1 MKNLGK
7 NIKIDFNKQIK
18 DIESEMI
25 ILSDNVDSKWE
36 ILDRNKYVEISD
48 MIRGLKILVDGL
60 DWSIDI
66 NQFDFEISNEIRLS
80 NGDTITYSH
89 SYYDGHLVV
98 YEYQYENETF
108 EIKLDRKN
116 IIDNVF
122 NGIDIKDFI
131 DTQILY
137 DL

>member
-122 NGIDIKDFI
+122 NKYLFSVK
-131 DTQILY
+131 TKY
-137 DL
+137 